1 MIENNKKIKS
11 RENSAIKNNH
21 FEIIVD
27 ESEQGEKK
35 LRQKCLELK
44 KLADKINKANEL
56 KMKENKIKDFEID
69 SLNND
74 ITNLI
79 LSNYYL
85 EKTIQKELELRNKY
99 DLEQKKIASYCNDL
113 KGKFYNMEKTIK
125 EYENNIKNIN
135 KENIKLQEVYENKIE
150 EIGKEN
156 KKLEKK
162 IEEKINVHKQ
172 IKMQIIENEKK
183 VESLKKDIEQKKNFF
198 NEKEMVN
205 KKKYQDL
212 LNQYNSLQKKVYELQ
227 MIFDIKKTENKQ
239 KKINNKKEINELD
252 IIEKKIKDYE
262 KDNFTLTNKIEEL
275 SKQWR
280 EISMGSVSTYDFLTS
295 NGNKYDKRSYSR
307 LSLSNNKKK
316 K

>member
-11 RENSAIKNNH
+11 RENSPIKNNH
-21 FEIIVD
+21 FEIIID
-27 ESEQGEKK
+27 ESEQGEKI

-44 KLADKINKANEL
+44 KLADKIHKANEL

-99 DLEQKKIASYCNDL
+99 DLEQKKIASYCNEL

-125 EYENNIKNIN
+125 EYENIIKNMN
-135 KENIKLQEVYENKIE
+135 QENNKLQEAYENKIE

-156 KKLEKK
+156 QRLEKK
-162 IEEKINVHKQ
+162 IEEKINIHNQ
-172 IKMQIIENEKK
+172 IKNQIIENEKK
-183 VESLKKDIEQKKNFF
+183 VETLKKEIEQQKNFF
-198 NEKEMVN
+198 TEKAMVN
-205 KKKYQDL
+205 QIKYEEL
-212 LNQYNSLQKKVYELQ
+212 LKQYNSLQKKVYELQ
-227 MIFDIKKTENKQ
+227 TIFDIKKVENKQ
-239 KKINNKKEINELD
+239 KKFKNKEVNEFD

-262 KDNFTLTNKIEEL
+262 NDNYDLTNKIEEL
-275 SKQWR
+275 SKQFR
-280 EISMGSVSTYDFLTS
+280 EISMGSVSTYDILTS
-295 NGNKYDKRSYSR
+295 NGNKYDKRSYTR

>member
-11 RENSAIKNNH
+11 RENSPIKNNH

-27 ESEQGEKK
+27 ESEQGEKI

-44 KLADKINKANEL
+44 KLADKIHKANEL

-99 DLEQKKIASYCNDL
+99 DLEQKKMASYCNDL
-113 KGKFYNMEKTIK
+113 KDKFYNMEKTIK

-162 IEEKINVHKQ
+162 IEEKIK
-172 IKMQIIENEKK
+172 
-183 VESLKKDIEQKKNFF
+183 
-198 NEKEMVN
+198 
-205 KKKYQDL
+205 
-212 LNQYNSLQKKVYELQ
+212 
-227 MIFDIKKTENKQ
+227 
-239 KKINNKKEINELD
+239 
-252 IIEKKIKDYE
+252 
-262 KDNFTLTNKIEEL
+262 
-275 SKQWR
+275 
-280 EISMGSVSTYDFLTS
+280 
-295 NGNKYDKRSYSR
+295 
-307 LSLSNNKKK
+307 
-316 K
+316 

>member
-11 RENSAIKNNH
+11 RENSPIKNNH

-27 ESEQGEKK
+27 ESEQGEKI

-44 KLADKINKANEL
+44 KLADKIHKANEL

-99 DLEQKKIASYCNDL
+99 DLE
-113 KGKFYNMEKTIK
+113 
-125 EYENNIKNIN
+125 
-135 KENIKLQEVYENKIE
+135 ENKIE

>member
-11 RENSAIKNNH
+11 RENSPIKNNH
-21 FEIIVD
+21 FEIIID
-27 ESEQGEKK
+27 ESEQGEKI

-44 KLADKINKANEL
+44 KLADKIHKANEL

-99 DLEQKKIASYCNDL
+99 DLEQKKMASYCNDL
-113 KGKFYNMEKTIK
+113 KDKFYNMEKTIK
-125 EYENNIKNIN
+125 EYENIIKNMN
-135 KENIKLQEVYENKIE
+135 QENNKLQEAYENKIE

-156 KKLEKK
+156 QRLEKK
-162 IEEKINVHKQ
+162 IEEKINIHNQ
-172 IKMQIIENEKK
+172 IKNQIIENEKK
-183 VESLKKDIEQKKNFF
+183 VETLKKEIEQQKNFF
-198 NEKEMVN
+198 TEKAMVN
-205 KKKYQDL
+205 QIKYEEL
-212 LNQYNSLQKKVYELQ
+212 LKQYNSLQKKVYELQ
-227 MIFDIKKTENKQ
+227 TIFDIKKVENKQ
-239 KKINNKKEINELD
+239 KKFKNKEVNEFD

-262 KDNFTLTNKIEEL
+262 NDNYDLTNKIEEL
-275 SKQWR
+275 SKQFR
-280 EISMGSVSTYDFLTS
+280 EISMGSVSTYDILTS
-295 NGNKYDKRSYSR
+295 NGNKYDKRSYTR